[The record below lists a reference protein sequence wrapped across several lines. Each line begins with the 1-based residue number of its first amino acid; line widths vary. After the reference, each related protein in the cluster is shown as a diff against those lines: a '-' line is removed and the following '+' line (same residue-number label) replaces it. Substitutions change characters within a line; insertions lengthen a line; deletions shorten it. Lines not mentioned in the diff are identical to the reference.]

1 LSATLEIENEARIVT
16 IGVGAY
22 WDITATKICDTI
34 DWGALSPGES
44 KTITVYLKNTG
55 KAPIT
60 GSFNLTGWDPPEA
73 ANYLSLQWDFGE
85 HPLSPS
91 RIRKVS
97 FTLTVSPDIHDITD
111 FRFTIVVTG
120 TQYVA

>member
-1 LSATLEIENEARIVT
+1 LSATLEIENEARMIT

-22 WDITATKICDTI
+22 WDITTTKVCDII
-34 DWGALSPGES
+34 DWGSLSPGQS

-60 GSFNLTGWDPPEA
+60 GSFNLRGWNPPEA
-73 ANYLSLQWDFGE
+73 ANYLSLEWDFGGG
-85 HPLSPS
+85 PLLPS
-91 RIRKVS
+91 RIRKIS

-120 TQYVA
+120 TQYAA